1 MLHAI
6 VLKKIYLTLISR
18 SPFIVFIW
26 IEFPTFI
33 GEKKVL
39 KQNPPRLCISE
50 KAVEDS
56 TQGSYLIVPIL
67 LAHNVI
73 FNIII

>member
-1 MLHAI
+1 MDTVTYI
-6 VLKKIYLTLISR
+6 YWKKK
-18 SPFIVFIW
+18 F
-26 IEFPTFI
+26 
-33 GEKKVL
+33 L

-56 TQGSYLIVPIL
+56 TQGLYLAVHIL

-73 FNIII
+73 FNIIV